1 MNWLTGGR
9 FAQGEAK
16 RLIAQLA
23 DSTKRD
29 IAARELI
36 KLGADAIPALIDGLQ
51 TQDPSLLLSFQH
63 ILARIPSASPH
74 LIKTLGSAHPILRG
88 RAAEVFSISKDKTA
102 ISALL
107 AALNGEYYTV
117 RSRAALALGDIGDA
131 RVIPALF
138 PLLKDKDDEVRIAAC
153 TAIGKF
159 RDSST
164 FDEITNVLL
173 DDPEIEVRQ
182 SAAKALG
189 ETKHPAAIPFLMEAL
204 RDSYWWYEKEQAA
217 LVLLNAIEM
226 MGSAVV
232 EPLIEAL
239 DDREGMVRKFAA
251 TVLGNLR
258 DMRAIEE
265 LGMAVYDLH
274 HEVSQAAAEALAKF
288 GAPAV
293 DVLRDALRHP
303 EAAVRE
309 QAIIGLGKIQDTRVA
324 PLMIDMLNDPERIV
338 QKQAM
343 RLLGSLG
350 DARAVSALQE
360 IASNRA
366 DREMSALA
374 KQMLELKK

>member
-1 MNWLTGGR
+1 MNWLTGSK
-9 FAQGEAK
+9 QSEARK
-16 RLIAQLA
+16 LILQLA
-23 DSTKRD
+23 DSGRRD
-29 IAARELI
+29 AAAQELI
-36 KLGADAIPALIDGLQ
+36 KLGEGAVPVLLDALQ
-51 TQDPSLLLSFQH
+51 TQDLNLLLIYQH

-102 ISALL
+102 IPVLLEALK
-107 AALNGEYYTV
+107 GEYYTV
-117 RSRAALALGDIGDA
+117 RSRAALALGNIGDA

-138 PLLKDKDDEVRIAAC
+138 LLLKDKEDEVRMAAC
-153 TAIGKF
+153 AAIGKF
-159 RDSST
+159 SDPST

-173 DDPEIEVRQ
+173 DDPKIEVRQ

-217 LVLLNAIEM
+217 LVLLNAIEI
-226 MGSAVV
+226 MGFAVV

-239 DDREGMVRKFAA
+239 GDKEATVRKFSAL
-251 TVLGNLR
+251 VLGNLR
-258 DMRAIEE
+258 DIRAIEE

-274 HEVSQAAAEALAKF
+274 HEVSRSAAEALAKF

-293 DVLRDALRHP
+293 GVLSEALRHP
-303 EAAVRE
+303 EAAVR
-309 QAIIGLGKIQDTRVA
+309 QHAIIGLGKIQDARVA
-324 PLMIDMLNDPERIV
+324 PLLVEMLNDPERIV

-343 RLLGSLG
+343 QSLG
-350 DARAVSALQE
+350 GLKDERAVSALKE
-360 IASNRA
+360 IASQRA

-374 KQMLELKK
+374 KQILELIK

>member
-16 RLIAQLA
+16 RLIALLS

-36 KLGADAIPALIDGLQ
+36 KLGADAVPALIDGLQ
-51 TQDPSLLLSFQH
+51 TQDPSLLLSLQH
-63 ILARIPSASPH
+63 ILARIPAAFPH

-88 RAAEVFSISKDKTA
+88 RAAEVFSISKDQTA

-107 AALNGEYYTV
+107 DALKGEYFTV
-117 RSRAALALGDIGDA
+117 RSRAALALGNIGDA
-131 RVIPALF
+131 KVIPNLM
-138 PLLKDKDDEVRIAAC
+138 PLLKDRDGEVRAAAC
-153 TAIGKF
+153 IALGKF
-159 RDSST
+159 RDPYT
-164 FDEITNVLL
+164 FDEIANILL
-173 DDPEIEVRQ
+173 DDIKIEVRQ

-217 LVLLNAIEM
+217 PVLLNAIEM

-232 EPLIEAL
+232 EPLIKAL
-239 DDREGMVRKFAA
+239 GDREGTVRKFAA
-251 TVLGNLR
+251 MVLGNLR

-274 HEVSQAAAEALAKF
+274 HEVSHAAAEALAKF

-293 DVLRDALRHP
+293 DVLSDALRHP

-309 QAIIGLGKIQDTRVA
+309 HAIIGLGKIQDVRVA
-324 PLMIDMLNDPERIV
+324 PLMIEMLNDPERIV

-343 RLLGSLG
+343 QSLG
-350 DARAVSALQE
+350 ELKDERAVSVLKE
-360 IASNRA
+360 IASKRA

-374 KQMLELKK
+374 KQMLELIK

>member
-1 MNWLTGGR
+1 M
-9 FAQGEAK
+9 
-16 RLIAQLA
+16 
-23 DSTKRD
+23 
-29 IAARELI
+29 
-36 KLGADAIPALIDGLQ
+36 
-51 TQDPSLLLSFQH
+51 
-63 ILARIPSASPH
+63 
-74 LIKTLGSAHPILRG
+74 
-88 RAAEVFSISKDKTA
+88 
-102 ISALL
+102 
-107 AALNGEYYTV
+107 
-117 RSRAALALGDIGDA
+117 
-131 RVIPALF
+131 
-138 PLLKDKDDEVRIAAC
+138 
-153 TAIGKF
+153 
-159 RDSST
+159 
-164 FDEITNVLL
+164 L

-204 RDSYWWYEKEQAA
+204 RDSYWWYEKQQAA

-239 DDREGMVRKFAA
+239 DDREGTVRKFAA

-293 DVLRDALRHP
+293 DVLSDALRHP

-309 QAIIGLGKIQDTRVA
+309 QAIIGLGKIQDARVA

-338 QKQAM
+338 QK
-343 RLLGSLG
+343 RRTSLE
-350 DARAVSALQE
+350 DKE
-360 IASNRA
+360 
-366 DREMSALA
+366 
-374 KQMLELKK
+374 